1 MDIEVL
7 TEAAAFRILQP
18 EWLQLLSRLPFQ
30 SVFFTPQWQ
39 ATWWRHF
46 GAGRQLFLLTARSSD
61 GTLQG
66 LAPLMMRQSD
76 GGPAYL
82 ELIGDLEWCD
92 YLDILIAPSYRHD
105 VGQAL

>member
-39 ATWWRHF
+39 
-46 GAGRQLFLLTARSSD
+46 
-61 GTLQG
+61 
-66 LAPLMMRQSD
+66 
-76 GGPAYL
+76 
-82 ELIGDLEWCD
+82 
-92 YLDILIAPSYRHD
+92 
-105 VGQAL
+105 